1 MDIFNINKQTIETAN
16 INFLDVSNN
25 AINTLTI
32 KGGQYIRLIN
42 NLNNALMDLDNSQ
55 VSVTPNL
62 KLFNNLV
69 VDGIATIS
77 NIYTKTEVNNLISAG
92 SGSNSNAYTKTE
104 SDNLLNLKTNTGDFN
119 TLSTTVNAGLLDRYT
134 KTESNNRYYTKS
146 EIDLIDVS
154 DYVNIFN
161 VGAYT
166 ALNLNHSYGMRFGI
180 GTDILMTMDV
190 TSGIAMNTSL
200 FVDNNLSISGS
211 LIVEGTDILS
221 SLTDIQ
227 SGFNNV
233 YTKTQSD
240 TWLTNKQAILNSS
253 SLITVDKITATTYA
267 AIGNHAF
274 ADSVGT
280 TRLLLGAANNI
291 FTYKCVIPSII
302 CNSTAQNNLIS
313 TTSASTE
320 SVEIGLYALNPPNY
334 SNLGA
339 MIRIASDWATIRLET
354 IGARSLAFSLQRNG
368 GSGDTYVMIN
378 TTKYQIWN
386 NGVNTFPLPIVC
398 SGLTVTGS
406 SALNVSGNST
416 LNNLTVNGT
425 VTGITKAKILLTNV
439 DDTSDL
445 NKPLS
450 TATTTALNLK
460 QNSLTIM
467 PGTGEDLLTTNY
479 IKRIFGKAP
488 LNVSTFFDSSAQA
501 DPRNNNIEISSDLK
515 WYAGSTYITT
525 TTNSSNQ
532 FYSGNLINVRTITE
546 TLPAGLFTNVPRIYV
561 SQTSGNNT
569 NHASIIRIYTIDATT
584 SSFKIIVTDF
594 GSASGYEVSWLAI
607 DELSMG
613 MD

>member
-1 MDIFNINKQTIETAN
+1 MEGIGASTTATGWIIQRNNGTNSTCVALGYQTWA
-16 INFLDVSNN
+16 
-25 AINTLTI
+25 
-32 KGGQYIRLIN
+32 GG
-42 NLNNALMDLDNSQ
+42 
-55 VSVTPNL
+55 
-62 KLFNNLV
+62 
-69 VDGIATIS
+69 
-77 NIYTKTEVNNLISAG
+77 
-92 SGSNSNAYTKTE
+92 
-104 SDNLLNLKTNTGDFN
+104 FN
-119 TLSTTVNAGLLDRYT
+119 T
-134 KTESNNRYYTKS
+134 
-146 EIDLIDVS
+146 
-154 DYVNIFN
+154 F
-161 VGAYT
+161 
-166 ALNLNHSYGMRFGI
+166 
-180 GTDILMTMDV
+180 
-190 TSGIAMNTSL
+190 AM
-200 FVDNNLSISGS
+200 
-211 LIVEGTDILS
+211 
-221 SLTDIQ
+221 
-227 SGFNNV
+227 
-233 YTKTQSD
+233 
-240 TWLTNKQAILNSS
+240 
-253 SLITVDKITATTYA
+253 
-267 AIGNHAF
+267 
-274 ADSVGT
+274 
-280 TRLLLGAANNI
+280 
-291 FTYKCVIPSII
+291 
-302 CNSTAQNNLIS
+302 
-313 TTSASTE
+313 
-320 SVEIGLYALNPPNY
+320 
-334 SNLGA
+334 
-339 MIRIASDWATIRLET
+339 
-354 IGARSLAFSLQRNG
+354 
-368 GSGDTYVMIN
+368 
-378 TTKYQIWN
+378 
-386 NGVNTFPLPIVC
+386 PIVC
-398 SGLTVTGS
+398 PALTVTGTGTLS
-406 SALNVSGNST
+406 VSGNST

-425 VTGITKAKILLTNV
+425 ITGITKTKIGLSNV